1 MDITEAP
8 SAQGSPPILSLHG
21 EIVAGDFDQLA
32 AELVSVGSRHGLPLL
47 ALNSP
52 GGKIIEANNMATL
65 IRRFGLGVVVS
76 DGEECASACFLL
88 FAASPHR
95 AAGPGAKVGV
105 HSASLFGDESLPTL
119 AVTALM
125 ARDAAALGVPP
136 SVLGRMVTTV
146 PSDMAWLTDDELR
159 QMNVKREGLP
169 APEQDPEP
177 RLATG
182 VIPLA
187 QPDERTAALPAMRE
201 SAPAAYG
208 NRLTLS
214 YRAGDARD
222 TASPLL
228 AGPSPVPPASMTS
241 IGPVGPV
248 YVANGRAVSAFPL
261 YRPGT

>member
-32 AELVSVGSRHGLPLL
+32 AELVAAGSRHALPLL

-52 GGKIIEANNMATL
+52 GGNIIEANNMATL

-105 HSASLFGDESLPTL
+105 HSASLSGDESLPTL

-136 SVLGRMVTTV
+136 SVLGRMITTV
-146 PSDMAWLTDDELR
+146 PTDMAWLTDDELR
-159 QMNVKREGLP
+159 QMNVKREGLL
-169 APEQDPEP
+169 APEQDAEP
-177 RLATG
+177 RLVTG
-182 VIPLA
+182 MVPLA
-187 QPDERTAALPAMRE
+187 QPNERTAALPTLRE
-201 SAPAAYG
+201 SVPAASG
-208 NRLTLS
+208 KTLALS

-228 AGPSPVPPASMTS
+228 ARSSPVPPATTTTFAS
-241 IGPVGPV
+241 VGPV
-248 YVANGRAVSAFPL
+248 YVANGPAVSALPR